1 MTVKKKK
8 ITPSGK
14 ADLIRQAELIR
25 TGAMRPATKRI
36 SMKLL
41 RAKPP
46 TSRKSIVETLLEERR
61 EGR

>member
-1 MTVKKKK
+1 MATDKDGMKKKK
-8 ITPSGK
+8 ITPS
-14 ADLIRQAELIR
+14 IEAELIR
-25 TGAMRPATKRI
+25 TGAMRPATKRV

-41 RAKPP
+41 REKPP

>member
-1 MTVKKKK
+1 MTKKK
-8 ITPSGK
+8 IASSSE
-14 ADLIRQAELIR
+14 AELIR
-25 TGAMRPATKRI
+25 SGAMRPATKHV

-46 TSRKSIVETLLEERR
+46 TSRKSIVDTLLEERR

>member
-1 MTVKKKK
+1 MKKKK
-8 ITPSGK
+8 ITSSSE
-14 ADLIRQAELIR
+14 AELIR
-25 TGAMRPATKRI
+25 TGAMCPAKKRV

>member
-14 ADLIRQAELIR
+14 AELIR
-25 TGAMRPATKRI
+25 TGAMRPATKRV

-41 RAKPP
+41 KAKPA
-46 TSRKSIVETLLEERR
+46 TSRKSIVDTLLEERR